1 MAKQYREYKLRIHGK
16 IDGKDITPLTLPMTR
31 LVEYLKDFATLLGS
45 RDHVHFLKVGEGS
58 AAPTVMVDMEED
70 TRVRERLKN
79 AAAGIGNTD
88 ANTAYAQLNTRL
100 TEDEGFGEIL
110 ERIGER
116 DAKVIEFPGK
126 RRELSQKY
134 GPIKQS
140 TSVQGELRRVGGQE
154 PTIPVHL
161 IDADGNPYYCW
172 AKKHLVLELAPYVFQ
187 QVRVTGIATWERDEN
202 AKWNMLEFEIQSFI
216 APLAPDDASTV
227 ISKLRGVPDSDW
239 NKFEDPL
246 EELRRI
252 RHGED
257 EIQ

>member
-1 MAKQYREYKLRIHGK
+1 MAKEYREYKLRIHGK
-16 IDGKDITPLTLPMTR
+16 IDGQEITPLTLPMTR

-45 RDHVHFLKVGEGS
+45 RDHVHFVRVGDGS
-58 AAPTVMVDMEED
+58 AAPTVLVDMGED
-70 TRVRERLKN
+70 SRVRERLKN
-79 AAAGIGNTD
+79 AAAGIGSGD
-88 ANTAYAQLNTRL
+88 ANTAYAQLNTKL

-126 RRELSQKY
+126 KRELSPKY

-140 TSVQGELRRVGGQE
+140 ASVQGELIRVGGQE
-154 PTIPVHL
+154 PTVPVHVQ
-161 IDADGNPYYCW
+161 DADGKVYCCW
-172 AKKHLVLELAPYVFQ
+172 ARKHLVQELGSLVFQ
-187 QVRVTGIATWERDEN
+187 QVRLNGIATWERDEE
-202 AKWNMLEFEIQSFI
+202 AKWNLLEFEIQSFT
-216 APLAPDDASTV
+216 APLTTDDARTV
-227 ISKLRGVPDSDW
+227 INQLRSVPNNDW

-252 RHGED
+252 RHGEE

>member
-16 IDGKDITPLTLPMTR
+16 IDGQEITPFTLPMTR

-45 RDHVHFLKVGEGS
+45 RDHVHFIKVGDGS
-58 AAPTVMVDMEED
+58 ASPTALVEMEED
-70 TRVRERLKN
+70 TRVRERVKN
-79 AAAGIGNTD
+79 AAAGIGPSD
-88 ANTAYAQLNTRL
+88 ANGAYLQLNTKL

-126 RRELSQKY
+126 RRELSPKY

-140 TSVQGELRRVGGQE
+140 ASVQGELRRVGGQE

-161 IDADGNPYYCW
+161 LDADGNFYHCW

-187 QVRVTGIATWERDEN
+187 QIRVNGIATWERDEN
-202 AKWNMLEFEIQSFI
+202 AKWNLLEFEIQSYT
-216 APLAPDDASTV
+216 PLPSPADAATV
-227 ISKLRGVPDSDW
+227 INQLRSVPGSGW
-239 NKFEDPL
+239 NEFEDPL

-252 RHGED
+252 RHGEE